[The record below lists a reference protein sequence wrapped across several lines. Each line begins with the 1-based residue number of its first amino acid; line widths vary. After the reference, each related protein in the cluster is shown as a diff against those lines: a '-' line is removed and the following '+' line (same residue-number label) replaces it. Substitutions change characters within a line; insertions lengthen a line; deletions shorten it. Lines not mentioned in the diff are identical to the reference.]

1 MVVRD
6 AQRVHD
12 RSDNNYH
19 FGWAEADVPGTWV
32 GQTAGRIADAVRSGE
47 TTAVKV
53 VSSHLDYIARHD
65 GQLRAFRTLR
75 AKEADAEAGAI
86 DARPDPKVAPLLG
99 VPIAVKEN
107 TAVAGLPTWNGSAS
121 ARGPIEPADHEVV
134 RRLRAGG
141 AVVVGVTRMPELGLW
156 AFTDDDT
163 AVTRNPWQLDRTP
176 GGSSG
181 GAAAA
186 VASGLVPIAHG
197 NDGLGSVRIPAAC
210 CGLVG
215 LKPGRGVVPCQ
226 LGAEDWFGLTEHGIL
241 ATTVADAA
249 LGFAVLADRDGVSV
263 TEPSRQ
269 RIAVSLRSPV
279 AGVRADRPN
288 RAAVARAT
296 QLLTAAGHHVRRADP
311 TYPVVLSLR
320 GTATWFAAAYR
331 DVSAAGLDRATLQP
345 RSQRHVALGERVW
358 RRGYVRETD
367 RAAFRDRCLAFFSN
381 DRGGHD
387 LLLMPVLAGAP
398 PPARDWWR
406 RSWRSNVTTSV
417 RFAPFAAP
425 WNIAGLPA
433 IAVPVGTRPD
443 GLPVAVQLV
452 GPPGAEPLLLA
463 VAGQLESANPWL
475 RHAPG
480 WPRVDA
486 PN

>member
-1 MVVRD
+1 M
-6 AQRVHD
+6 
-12 RSDNNYH
+12 
-19 FGWAEADVPGTWV
+19 PGTWV
-32 GQTAGRIADAVRSGE
+32 GQTAVRVADAVRGGE
-47 TTAVKV
+47 ATAVEV

-65 GQLRAFRTLR
+65 DRLRAFRTVR
-75 AKEADAEAGAI
+75 AEEALAEAKAV
-86 DARPDPKVAPLLG
+86 DALPDAKAALLG

-107 TAVAGLPTWNGSAS
+107 TAVAGQPTWHGSAA
-121 ARGPIEPADHEVV
+121 ARGPVETADHEVV
-134 RRLRAGG
+134 RRLRGAG

-156 AFTDDDT
+156 ALTDDDT
-163 AVTRNPWQLDRTP
+163 AVTRNPWKLDRTP

-241 ATTVADAA
+241 ATTVADTA
-249 LGFAVLADRDGVSV
+249 LGFAVLADRDAVAV
-263 TEPSRQ
+263 TDPSRQ

-279 AGVRADRPN
+279 AGVRADQPN
-288 RAAVARAT
+288 RGAVAQAVR
-296 QLLTAAGHHVRRADP
+296 LLTAAGHDLRRANP
-311 TYPVVLSLR
+311 TYPVGLSLR

-331 DVSAAGLDRATLQP
+331 DAEAAGLDRAALQP
-345 RSQRHVALGERVW
+345 RTRRHVALGESAW
-358 RRGYVRETD
+358 RRGYIREAD
-367 RAAFRDRCLAFFSN
+367 RAAFRDRCLAFFS
-381 DRGGHD
+381 DGGHD
-387 LLLMPVLAGAP
+387 LLLMPALAGAP
-398 PPARDWWR
+398 PPAGDWWR
-406 RSWRSNVTTSV
+406 RSWRANIMTCV

-425 WNIAGLPA
+425 WNIAGFPA

-443 GLPVAVQLV
+443 GLPVSVQLV

-480 WPRVDA
+480 WPSVDA
-486 PN
+486 PD

>member
-1 MVVRD
+1 M
-6 AQRVHD
+6 
-12 RSDNNYH
+12 
-19 FGWAEADVPGTWV
+19 PGTWV
-32 GQTAGRIADAVRSGE
+32 GQSAGRVADAVHSGE
-47 TTAVKV
+47 TTAVEV
-53 VSSHLDYIARHD
+53 VSSHLDYIERND
-65 GQLRAFRTLR
+65 DRLRAFRTVR
-75 AKEADAEAGAI
+75 TEEALAEAKAI
-86 DARPDPKVAPLLG
+86 DSRSEPTAAPLLG

-107 TAVAGLPTWNGSAS
+107 TAVAGLPTWNGSAA
-121 ARGPIEPADHEVV
+121 ARGPVEAADHEVV
-134 RRLRAGG
+134 RRLRAAG

-156 AFTDDDT
+156 ALTDDDT
-163 AVTRNPWQLDRTP
+163 AVTRNPWHLDHTP

-186 VASGLVPIAHG
+186 VAAGLVPIAHG

-241 ATTVADAA
+241 ATSVADAA
-249 LGFAVLADRDGVSV
+249 LGFAVLSDQVEVTV
-263 TEPSRQ
+263 TEPPRL

-288 RAAVARAT
+288 RAAVTKAVD
-296 QLLTAAGHHVRRADP
+296 LLTAAGHAVRAANP

-331 DVSAAGLDRATLQP
+331 DAEASGLDRASLQP
-345 RSQRHVALGERVW
+345 RSRRHVALGERAW
-358 RRGYVRETD
+358 RRGYIREAD
-367 RAAFRDRCLAFFSN
+367 RTAFRDRCLAFFSN
-381 DRGGHD
+381 GGHD
-387 LLLMPVLAGAP
+387 LLLMPALASAP
-398 PPARDWWR
+398 PQAREWWR
-406 RSWRSNVTTSV
+406 RSWRSNFTTCL

-433 IAVPVGTRPD
+433 IAVPIGTRPD
-443 GLPVAVQLV
+443 GLPVGIQLV

-463 VAGQLESANPWL
+463 VAGQLESTNPWL

-480 WPRVDA
+480 LPRVDTA
-486 PN
+486 D

>member
-1 MVVRD
+1 M
-6 AQRVHD
+6 
-12 RSDNNYH
+12 
-19 FGWAEADVPGTWV
+19 PGTWV
-32 GQTAGRIADAVRSGE
+32 GQSAGRMADAVHSGE
-47 TTAVKV
+47 TTAVEV
-53 VSSHLDYIARHD
+53 VAGHLDLH
-65 GQLRAFRTLR
+65 RTPR
-75 AKEADAEAGAI
+75 RPSFAHSGPYGRRRRVAEAEAV
-86 DARPDPKVAPLLG
+86 DARAEPKAAPLLG

-107 TAVAGLPTWNGSAS
+107 TAVAGLPTWNGSAA
-121 ARGPIEPADHEVV
+121 ARGPVEAADHEVV
-134 RRLRAGG
+134 RRLRAAG

-156 AFTDDDT
+156 ALTDDDT
-163 AVTRNPWQLDRTP
+163 AVTRNPWHLDRTP

-249 LGFAVLADRDGVSV
+249 LGFAVLADQDAVPV
-263 TEPSRQ
+263 TEPPRL

-288 RAAVARAT
+288 RAAVARAARPT
-296 QLLTAAGHHVRRADP
+296 DGRRARPCGRANP

-331 DVSAAGLDRATLQP
+331 DAEAAGLDRAALQP
-345 RSQRHVALGERVW
+345 RSQRHVALGERAW
-358 RRGYVRETD
+358 RRGYIREAD
-367 RAAFRDRCLAFFSN
+367 RTAFRDRCLAFFS
-381 DRGGHD
+381 DGGHD
-387 LLLMPVLAGAP
+387 LLLMPALAGP
-398 PPARDWWR
+398 PPLARDWWR
-406 RSWRSNVTTSV
+406 RSWRSNFTTCL

-433 IAVPVGTRPD
+433 IAVPIGTRPD
-443 GLPVAVQLV
+443 GLPVGVQLV

-463 VAGQLESANPWL
+463 VAGQLEAANPWL

-480 WPRVDA
+480 WPRVDTA
-486 PN
+486 D